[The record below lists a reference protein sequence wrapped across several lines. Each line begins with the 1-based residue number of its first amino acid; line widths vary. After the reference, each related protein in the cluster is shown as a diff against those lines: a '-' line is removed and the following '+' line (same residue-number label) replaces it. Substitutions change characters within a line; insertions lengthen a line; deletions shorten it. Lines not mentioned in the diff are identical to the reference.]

1 MTKLPPKPT
10 GASKK
15 KKGFSVGPANLPD
28 GTYKRKVDKI
38 KQNLIH
44 KAKVKKQYS
53 KTLSTVSSDDPN
65 ALRARKLLEEAEEE
79 RQRQRAL
86 RVSTEKTDANVS
98 PEVSLQEPAKM
109 HPSRQAAIETAE
121 AATSS
126 TELRPGE
133 ERGPRRRP
141 KPSPF
146 KKEEMHA
153 ARVKAEREAQTKRAE
168 EQRQERERKLKER
181 EKRKNVMNSRTR
193 TGQRKLGK
201 MSELLLD
208 KVKAQMGAV

>member
-1 MTKLPPKPT
+1 MLRRR
-10 GASKK
+10 

-53 KTLSTVSSDDPN
+53 KTMSTVSFDDPN
-65 ALRARKLLEEAEEE
+65 ALRARQLLEEAEEE
-79 RQRQRAL
+79 RQRQRTL

-98 PEVSLQEPAKM
+98 PEASLQEPAKM

-126 TELRPGE
+126 TELRPRE

-141 KPSPF
+141 KTSPF

-153 ARVKAEREAQTKRAE
+153 AQVKAEREAQTKRAE
-168 EQRQERERKLKER
+168 EQQRERERKLKER